1 MPFASF
7 AKAAQANLW
16 VCKQGKT
23 LKPSQFLDTL
33 YYGGSLVLSSGKKL
47 AFFFI
52 IIISESLDLND
63 DDKMPLEPFPGC
75 RSQKRKNEK
84 EMEISDLKEQY
95 SNLNLWVEGPSSK
108 ILYIKIS
115 WQRKR
120 Q

>member
-1 MPFASF
+1 MPFGSF
-7 AKAAQANLW
+7 AKTVQANLW
-16 VCKQGKT
+16 VCEQGKT
-23 LKPSQFLDTL
+23 LKPSQLLDPL
-33 YYGGSLVLSSGKKL
+33 YSGGSLVLSSGKKL
-47 AFFFI
+47 AFFV
-52 IIISESLDLND
+52 IISESLDLND

-75 RSQKRKNEK
+75 WSQKWKKEK

-95 SNLNLWVEGPSSK
+95 SNLNLWVEDPSSK